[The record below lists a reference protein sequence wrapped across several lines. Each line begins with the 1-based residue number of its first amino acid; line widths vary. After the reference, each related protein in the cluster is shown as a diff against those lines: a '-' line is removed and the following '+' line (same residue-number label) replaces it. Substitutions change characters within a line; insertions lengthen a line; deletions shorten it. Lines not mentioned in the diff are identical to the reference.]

1 MPTVR
6 QLQAVVLHLVVF
18 HLLTRWVGSRHATS
32 ASLSPSKP
40 VRPHFSDLNYISA
53 KKFCQYGETVVKLG
67 MKIRKKTK
75 KLYEDADLK
84 KMGTVPFSPYI
95 KDERDNPLF
104 MNNLA

>member
-40 VRPHFSDLNYISA
+40 VRPHFSGFNYISA
-53 KKFCQYGETVVKLG
+53 EKFCQYGGMAVKRRNENL
-67 MKIRKKTK
+67 KKDKKT
-75 KLYEDADLK
+75 LR
-84 KMGTVPFSPYI
+84 I
-95 KDERDNPLF
+95 
-104 MNNLA
+104 